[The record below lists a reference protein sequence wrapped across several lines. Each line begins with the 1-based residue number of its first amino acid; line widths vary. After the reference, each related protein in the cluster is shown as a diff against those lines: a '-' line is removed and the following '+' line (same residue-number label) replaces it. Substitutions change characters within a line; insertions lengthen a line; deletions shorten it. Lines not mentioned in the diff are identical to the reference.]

1 MRMRRALAWGLVAAV
16 LSSAPVA
23 CGDDDDADDGRLPAV
38 EGSTAPEAYR
48 IVYQVLTP
56 DSTTEEERIVHRPF
70 DAHVIVRDGD
80 GNVTAERWS
89 ALGALVTRSQGG
101 EAVAIDTAIA
111 PAASDLRPDR
121 FGARLEAAGRL
132 EAGESVSV
140 SGRACTRAKEVG
152 AVAVAPDATSG
163 STPTTLSVL
172 VERCV
177 DALGLVL
184 EERWTTVGG
193 ERVLTKRAVD
203 LDLGDDVPAI
213 EVPDVAPLPPE
224 QGNGAVREVEA
235 DATPPFQEA
244 WALPAPAG
252 FTFVGRFAVQPA
264 RLGSAGAAAGEA
276 DLALYTDVWVRDGDL
291 LLLDQGA
298 SRSGN
303 PPFDPDTVLG
313 PVELPGLGSAELALD
328 LRLAEV
334 RLRRPE
340 GGFVRVAG
348 TVDPDEL
355 VELARTLQ
363 RQGGA
368 AP

>member
-1 MRMRRALAWGLVAAV
+1 MRVRRALAWGLVAAV
-16 LSSAPVA
+16 LSSAAVG
-23 CGDDDDADDGRLPAV
+23 CGDDDGDDGRLPAV
-38 EGSTAPEAYR
+38 EGTAAPEAYR

-56 DSTTEEERIVHRPF
+56 DSTSEEERIVHRPF
-70 DAHVIVRDGD
+70 DAHVIERDAD

-89 ALGALVTRSQGG
+89 ALGVLVTRSQGG

-111 PAASDLRPDR
+111 AAASDLRPDR
-121 FGARLEAAGRL
+121 FGDRLEAAGKL
-132 EAGESVSV
+132 EAGEAVSV
-140 SGRACTRAKEVG
+140 SGRACTRAKEVS
-152 AVAVAPDATSG
+152 AVAVAPDGTSG
-163 STPTTLSVL
+163 STPTTVPVL

-193 ERVLTKRAVD
+193 ERVLTKRAID
-203 LDLGDDVPAI
+203 LDLGDDVPPI

-235 DATPPFQEA
+235 GAIPPFQEA

-252 FTFVGRFAVQPA
+252 FTFVGRYAVQPA

-276 DLALYTDVWVRDGDL
+276 DLALYTDVWERDGDL

-313 PVELPGLGSAELALD
+313 PVELPGLGGAELALD

-334 RLRRPE
+334 RLRRPD

-355 VELARTLQ
+355 VELAGTLQ
-363 RQGGA
+363 RQAGA
-368 AP
+368 TP